1 MIKKID
7 HIGIAVENLDESIEI
22 FKEQLGLK
30 LIEREEVLEQMV
42 NVAKFRVGNIDI
54 ELLEPT
60 SQDSPIAKY
69 IEKKGVGI
77 HHIAYEVDDLDKS
90 IKNLIDKG
98 LRMIDI
104 KPRKGAGNKKIAF
117 IHPKSTVRI
126 LTELCEEDK

>member
-7 HIGIAVENLDESIEI
+7 HIGIAVENLDESIKI

-42 NVAKFRVGNIDI
+42 NVAKFRVGNVDI

-60 SQDSPIAKY
+60 SQNSPIAKY

-117 IHPKSTVRI
+117 IHPKSTIKV

>member
-7 HIGIAVENLDESIEI
+7 HIGIAVENLDESIKI

-30 LIEREEVLEQMV
+30 LIKREEVSEQMV
-42 NVAKFRVGNIDI
+42 SIAKFKVGDVDI

-60 SQDSPIAKY
+60 SQNSPIAKY
-69 IEKKGVGI
+69 IEKRGAGI

-104 KPRKGAGNKKIAF
+104 KPRTGAGNKKIAF
-117 IHPKSTVRI
+117 IHPKSTAKI

>member
-7 HIGIAVENLDESIEI
+7 HIGIAVENLDESIKI

-42 NVAKFRVGNIDI
+42 NVAKFRVGNVDI

-60 SQDSPIAKY
+60 SQNSPIAKY

-117 IHPKSTVRI
+117 IHPKSTIKI

>member
-1 MIKKID
+1 
-7 HIGIAVENLDESIEI
+7 
-22 FKEQLGLK
+22 
-30 LIEREEVLEQMV
+30 
-42 NVAKFRVGNIDI
+42 
-54 ELLEPT
+54 
-60 SQDSPIAKY
+60 
-69 IEKKGVGI
+69 
-77 HHIAYEVDDLDKS
+77 LDKS

>member
-42 NVAKFRVGNIDI
+42 NVAKFRVGNVDI

-69 IEKKGVGI
+69 IEKKGAGI

>member
-42 NVAKFRVGNIDI
+42 NVAKFRVGNVDI

>member
-69 IEKKGVGI
+69 IEKKGAGI